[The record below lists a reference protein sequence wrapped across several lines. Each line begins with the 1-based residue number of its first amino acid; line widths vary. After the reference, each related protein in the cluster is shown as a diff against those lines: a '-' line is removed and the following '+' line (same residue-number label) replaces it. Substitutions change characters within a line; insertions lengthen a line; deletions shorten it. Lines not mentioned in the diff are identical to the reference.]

1 MQCDRRGHLNHKR
14 LWWWPVPH
22 SSAAIGISAGAFQG
36 FYGGIIDLVGQRF
49 NCAKDEVLFV
59 SSNGWDA
66 GCATG
71 YGFTTAWVN
80 RAGEPVDR
88 LPWTPH
94 HILSDLTSIP
104 DLTSS

>member
-1 MQCDRRGHLNHKR
+1 MC
-14 LWWWPVPH
+14 
-22 SSAAIGISAGAFQG
+22 
-36 FYGGIIDLVGQRF
+36 QRF
-49 NCAKDEVLFV
+49 GGTPAEVLFV

-88 LPWTPH
+88 LPWRPAH
-94 HILSDLTSIP
+94 QLADLTPIP
-104 DLTSS
+104 EIAATA